1 MEVSRMVTWARP
13 KADVLAGHY
22 ERKLKHLENQKE
34 AKKRMKRVG
43 TVNLPQEAFYDLMSS
58 KGS

>member
-1 MEVSRMVTWARP
+1 MVTWARP